1 MSTRTIALL
10 LAGAG
15 LILSTAA
22 CTSGTT
28 TPATP
33 AAAASIPATE
43 ATSPASAT
51 PGRPAATTGAPDA
64 PAGSAALKANQR
76 LADEGAFP
84 FQVALLN
91 LKATEEGKPAADD
104 RERLSCGGS
113 LLDERHVL
121 SAAHCFYF
129 DSAEA
134 PDPLQDFR
142 VVVGRTT
149 LTSKQGQVRRIARVD
164 LHPKYSVRP
173 QSYDVAVITLDQP
186 VTGIEPVTLVEPG
199 DTSLQRVGSLV
210 TYTGWGPLETHLE
223 NDPLQPTSDR
233 MKQASVPMMAGDACR
248 SAYQKH
254 PYQAA
259 PDLRVSLCTS
269 TTDRIGH
276 CVGDSGGPLFV
287 ADGGRV
293 VQLGVVSF
301 AGGCGDPL
309 YPSVYARLN
318 KGDINS
324 FIRKTAGSGA

>member
-15 LILSTAA
+15 LILSTTA

-28 TPATP
+28 TPA
-33 AAAASIPATE
+33 AAASVPATE
-43 ATSPASAT
+43 ATSPAPAT
-51 PGRPAATTGAPDA
+51 PSRSSDSTGVPGT
-64 PAGSAALKANQR
+64 PTGSAALKANQR

-84 FQVALLN
+84 FQAALLN
-91 LKATEEGKPAADD
+91 LKATEEGKPASDD

-199 DTSLQRVGSLV
+199 DTSLQRLGSLV
-210 TYTGWGPLETHLE
+210 TYTGWGSPETHLDD
-223 NDPLQPTSDR
+223 DPLQPTSDR

-248 SAYQKH
+248 TAYQKH
-254 PYQAA
+254 AYQAA

-276 CVGDSGGPLFV
+276 CVGDSGGPLF
-287 ADGGRV
+287 ATDAGRV

-301 AGGCGDPL
+301 AAGCGDPR
-309 YPSVYARLN
+309 YPSVYTRLN
-318 KGDINS
+318 KGDINA